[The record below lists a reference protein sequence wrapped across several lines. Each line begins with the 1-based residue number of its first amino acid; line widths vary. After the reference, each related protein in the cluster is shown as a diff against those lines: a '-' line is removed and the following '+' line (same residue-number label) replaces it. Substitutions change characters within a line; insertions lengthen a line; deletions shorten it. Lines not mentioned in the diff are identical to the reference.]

1 MNVLCSFLTIYALLC
16 SNVVVHLSDHNG
28 LWSLRWTTTDD
39 EPMRGVWR
47 KNWAENCPNT
57 VQKGFRA
64 SHTFRLGSSGVSY
77 YSRDS
82 ALLKKDDQESVQQ
95 KPLK

>member
-1 MNVLCSFLTIYALLC
+1 MAIFETL
-16 SNVVVHLSDHNG
+16 
-28 LWSLRWTTTDD
+28 DD

-77 YSRDS
+77 YSPDYMCFPGS
-82 ALLKKDDQESVQQ
+82 AAALVV
-95 KPLK
+95 

>member
-1 MNVLCSFLTIYALLC
+1 MHYGCT
-16 SNVVVHLSDHNG
+16 NVVSRQKVAAMAIFETL
-28 LWSLRWTTTDD
+28 DD

-64 SHTFRLGSSGVSY
+64 SHTFRHLVHRASHITLVVSSSY
-77 YSRDS
+77 SQREAERRKEEDS
-82 ALLKKDDQESVQQ
+82 VEFCD
-95 KPLK
+95 